1 MGVLMH
7 TFLCGTQ
14 PFEVDRVNSSSL
26 SKYVTKVH
34 EGIPKQRWITG
45 RWAHVSATAIGLL
58 ERMLCVTTADRPTM
72 QEVLG
77 HPWMAMDIPT
87 GAPAAQPVPSRV
99 LQGLRSLAASKSKPA
114 RTSDS

>member
-34 EGIPKQRWITG
+34 EGVELD
-45 RWAHVSATAIGLL
+45 AVYHVGLAL
-58 ERMLCVTTADRPTM
+58 LPILFT
-72 QEVLG
+72 VLLK
-77 HPWMAMDIPT
+77 HEDE
-87 GAPAAQPVPSRV
+87 
-99 LQGLRSLAASKSKPA
+99 
-114 RTSDS
+114 